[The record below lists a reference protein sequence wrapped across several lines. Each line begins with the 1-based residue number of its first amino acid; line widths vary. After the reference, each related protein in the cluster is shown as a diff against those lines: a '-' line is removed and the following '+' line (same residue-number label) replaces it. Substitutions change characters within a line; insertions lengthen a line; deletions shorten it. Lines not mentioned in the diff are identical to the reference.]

1 MTVDTIL
8 LALRKIS
15 SAQQRDVAIFPTPA
29 VTRGREGVT
38 ISHPVSGYQ
47 LRLRGKVDHVIID
60 YENDNKRE

>member
-1 MTVDTIL
+1 MTLDAIL

-15 SAQQRDVAIFPTPA
+15 STQQRDVAIFPTTT
-29 VTRGREGVT
+29 VTRGREDVT

-47 LRLRGKVDHVIID
+47 LRLSGKVDRVIID